1 MTPPGFFA
9 PALLVFSVKFTSG
22 IPVKQPVYKA
32 DKKTVASQ
40 AAIAG
45 KGGTKLV
52 LMGNG
57 RLMVTNTAGCTP

>member
-1 MTPPGFFA
+1 MN
-9 PALLVFSVKFTSG
+9 
-22 IPVKQPVYKA
+22 QPVYKA
-32 DKKTVASQ
+32 DKKTVAWQ

-57 RLMVTNTAGCTP
+57 RLMVTNAAGAAVWANTAAVAGCTP